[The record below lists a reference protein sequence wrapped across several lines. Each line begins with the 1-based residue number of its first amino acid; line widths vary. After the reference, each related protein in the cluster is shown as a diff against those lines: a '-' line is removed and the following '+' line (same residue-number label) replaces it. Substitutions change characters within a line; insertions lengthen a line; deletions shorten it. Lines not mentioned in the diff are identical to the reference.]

1 LVWATRKGIF
11 AISLPFTELGKM
23 PREAG
28 LMGHIIFIL
37 GMLDLKSLLTIQ
49 METTGKQIHKP
60 RVQERCLG

>member
-1 LVWATRKGIF
+1 
-11 AISLPFTELGKM
+11 M

-28 LMGHIIFIL
+28 LMGNIVFIL

-49 METTGKQIHKP
+49 METKGKQIHKP